1 MFSLLCFIEI
11 SLICCSFMI
20 RIDFT
25 LEMSVPGRLE
35 RLDYTLQALHEVLSK
50 YGNTSE
56 LSCLKDLLSLKK
68 KEQRLTAIMSTHL
81 PSKEDVY
88 VTPETDRPVEDI
100 NIHNDTLT
108 FIRGNINTFSTDKF
122 EVLICLKA
130 LLCLSDGWSY
140 REMKQF
146 LLTINYVIMCSELCR
161 LTSCSWMKE
170 LIYFFD

>member
-1 MFSLLCFIEI
+1 M
-11 SLICCSFMI
+11 
-20 RIDFT
+20 
-25 LEMSVPGRLE
+25 E
-35 RLDYTLQALHEVLSK
+35 RLDYTLQALQEILSK
-50 YGNTSE
+50 YGNISE

-68 KEQRLTAIMSTHL
+68 KEQRLNTIMSTHL
-81 PSKEDVY
+81 QSKEDVY
-88 VTPETDRPVEDI
+88 IITPETDRPIEDI

-108 FIRGNINTFSTDKF
+108 YIRDNIDTFSTDKF
-122 EVLICLKA
+122 EVLLCLKA

-146 LLTINYVIMCSELCR
+146 LLAINYIIMCSELCR